1 MKMPDNLDTAI
12 CFALAI
18 TVMKLKSRS
27 GEGIVQL
34 KVEVVEF

>member
-1 MKMPDNLDTAI
+1 MKMSDDLDTAI

-34 KVEVVEF
+34 EVKVVKL

>member
-1 MKMPDNLDTAI
+1 MKMSDDLDAAT
-12 CFALAI
+12 FFSFTI